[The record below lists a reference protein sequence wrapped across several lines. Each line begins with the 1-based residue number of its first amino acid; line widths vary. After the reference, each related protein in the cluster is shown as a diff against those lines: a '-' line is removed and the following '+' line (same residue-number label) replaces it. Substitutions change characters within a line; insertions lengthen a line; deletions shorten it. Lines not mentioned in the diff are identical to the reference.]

1 MEKAIAIK
9 NLSSNYGKNLV
20 LENISFEINSE
31 IRCALVGPNGAGK
44 TTLFRSILSLHES
57 FSGDIKF
64 FGKSFDEFRKK
75 IAYVPQRKNVDW
87 TFPINLYD
95 MVMMGANNLT
105 QNIFSRISKKIHKKT
120 EESLISVDLLS
131 MKNNHIDDLS
141 GGQQQRAFVA
151 RALAQEAEIYLMD
164 EPFTGLDTYSEKKI
178 SEIFGIL
185 KKNKKTIFA
194 VHHDKNTLLDY
205 FDWVIFFN
213 KKINYCGPIE
223 NCDIKK
229 MFEITF

>member
-1 MEKAIAIK
+1 MQKAISIK
-9 NLSSNYGKNLV
+9 NLSANYGKNLIF
-20 LENISFEINSE
+20 ENISFEIPSE
-31 IRCALVGPNGAGK
+31 IRCGLVGPNGAGK

-57 FSGDIKF
+57 YSGEIKF
-64 FGKSFDEFRKK
+64 FEKSFDEFRKK

-95 MVMMGANNLT
+95 MVMMGANNVIK
-105 QNIFSRISKKIHKKT
+105 NIFSKISEQTHKKT
-120 EESLISVDLLS
+120 INALTSVDLLAL
-131 MKNNHIDDLS
+131 KNNHIDNLS

-178 SEIFGIL
+178 SEIFETL

-229 MFEITF
+229 MFEITL